1 MQKKISMTQGTV
13 TSCNVSYKKEINS
26 DTLVGVL
33 SGKLSFAPWK
43 SHFDTFFNELPHTYI
58 KGVMEENNLTILDLK
73 TVFDSLNPAYQGKN
87 FKELL
92 RAGV

>member
-1 MQKKISMTQGTV
+1 MQKISMTQGAV
-13 TSCNVSYKKEINS
+13 ISCNVSYKKEI
-26 DTLVGVL
+26 DPGILVGVL
-33 SGKLSFAPWK
+33 SGKLSLAPWK

-73 TVFDSLNPAYQGKN
+73 AVFDSLNPAYQGKN

-92 RAGV
+92 HGK